1 MNFAG
6 AIFALQRGHKVK
18 RHHWSGYWYLTPMTT
33 VSLHKCGIDTTTP
46 TIKTNT
52 VQTIMM
58 HTYDGGEIDIR
69 QTSDIIYTL
78 SNCACDDWEIVEDWN
93 KETEQDNGYYRVTK

>member
-18 RHHWSGYWYLTPMTT
+18 RHHWSGYWYLSPMST
-33 VSLHKCGIDTTTP
+33 VSLEDT
-46 TIKTNT
+46 I
-52 VQTIMM
+52 QTIMM
-58 HTYDGGEIDIR
+58 HTYDGKEVDIR

-78 SNCACDDWEIVEDWN
+78 SNCACDDWEIVEDWD
-93 KETEQDNGYYRVTK
+93 KKTEQDNGYYKEK

>member
-18 RHHWSGYWYLTPMTT
+18 RHHWSGYWYLAPA
-33 VSLHKCGIDTTTP
+33 DA
-46 TIKTNT
+46 

-58 HTYDGGEIDIR
+58 HTYDGKEVEIR
-69 QTSDIIYTL
+69 NTLDIIYTL
-78 SNCACDDWEIVEDWN
+78 SNCACDDWEIVEVWD
-93 KETEQDNGYYRVTK
+93 KKTEQPDGYYKEK

>member
-18 RHHWSGYWYLTPMTT
+18 RHHWSGYWCLASTT
-33 VSLHKCGIDTTTP
+33 NKITVDKHSISP
-46 TIKTNT
+46 TIP
-52 VQTIMM
+52 TIMM
-58 HTYDGGEIDIR
+58 HTYDGKELDIR
-69 QTSDIIYTL
+69 NTSDIMYTL

-93 KETEQDNGYYRVTK
+93 KETEQCDGYCKKEV

>member
-18 RHHWSGYWYLTPMTT
+18 RHHWSGYWYLAP
-33 VSLHKCGIDTTTP
+33 SDGY
-46 TIKTNT
+46 
-52 VQTIMM
+52 IMM
-58 HTYDGGEIDIR
+58 HTYDGREVDIR

-78 SNCACDDWEIVEDWN
+78 SNCACDDWEIVEDWD
-93 KETEQDNGYYRVTK
+93 KETEQPDGYYREK

>member
-18 RHHWSGYWYLTPMTT
+18 RHHWSGYWYLAPI
-33 VSLHKCGIDTTTP
+33 SIP
-46 TIKTNT
+46 
-52 VQTIMM
+52 TIMM
-58 HTYDGGEIDIR
+58 HTYDGREIDIR

-93 KETEQDNGYYRVTK
+93 KE

>member
-18 RHHWSGYWYLTPMTT
+18 RHHWSGYWYLAPMST
-33 VSLHKCGIDTTTP
+33 VTSDGYGTDTIP
-46 TIKTNT
+46 
-52 VQTIMM
+52 TIMM
-58 HTYDGGEIDIR
+58 HTYDGGEVDIR
-69 QTSDIIYTL
+69 NTLDIIYTL

-93 KETEQDNGYYRVTK
+93 RETEQKDGYCKEK

>member
-18 RHHWSGYWYLTPMTT
+18 RHHWSGYWYLTPTRIHYEHD
-33 VSLHKCGIDTTTP
+33 VP
-46 TIKTNT
+46 
-52 VQTIMM
+52 TIMM
-58 HTYDGGEIDIR
+58 HTYDGEEVDIR
-69 QTSDIIYTL
+69 QTLDIIYTL

-93 KETEQDNGYYRVTK
+93 KETEK

>member
-18 RHHWSGYWYLTPMTT
+18 RHHWSGYWYLAPMSTIT
-33 VSLHKCGIDTTTP
+33 SHKCGMDTIP

-58 HTYDGGEIDIR
+58 HTYDGKEIDIR
-69 QTSDIIYTL
+69 NTLDIIYTL

-93 KETEQDNGYYRVTK
+93 KETE

>member
-1 MNFAG
+1 MGWDGGKIYMNFAG

-18 RHHWSGYWYLTPMTT
+18 RHHWSGYWYLSPIST
-33 VSLHKCGIDTTTP
+33 VTSDGC
-46 TIKTNT
+46 KTDT

-58 HTYDGGEIDIR
+58 HTYDGREVDIR

-78 SNCACDDWEIVEDWN
+78 SNCACDDWEIVEDWD
-93 KETEQDNGYYRVTK
+93 KKTEQPDGYYKEK

>member
-18 RHHWSGYWYLTPMTT
+18 RHHWSGYWYLAPMST
-33 VSLHKCGIDTTTP
+33 VTLDKCETDT
-46 TIKTNT
+46 T

-58 HTYDGGEIDIR
+58 HTYDGREIDIR

-78 SNCACDDWEIVEDWN
+78 SNCACDDWEIVEDWD
-93 KETEQDNGYYRVTK
+93 KKTEQPDGYYKEK

>member
-18 RHHWSGYWYLTPMTT
+18 RHHWSGYWYLSP
-33 VSLHKCGIDTTTP
+33 SNGY
-46 TIKTNT
+46 
-52 VQTIMM
+52 IMM

-78 SNCACDDWEIVEDWN
+78 SNCVCDDWEIVEDWD
-93 KETEQDNGYYRVTK
+93 KETEQPDGYYREK

>member
-18 RHHWSGYWYLTPMTT
+18 RHHWSGYWYLAPIST
-33 VSLHKCGIDTTTP
+33 VSLEDT
-46 TIKTNT
+46 I
-52 VQTIMM
+52 QTIMM
-58 HTYDGGEIDIR
+58 HTYDGGEVDIR

-78 SNCACDDWEIVEDWN
+78 SNCACDDWEIVEDWD
-93 KETEQDNGYYRVTK
+93 KETEQNDGYCKEK

>member
-18 RHHWSGYWYLTPMTT
+18 RHHWTGYWYIKPIATSGN
-33 VSLHKCGIDTTTP
+33 VIDT
-46 TIKTNT
+46 
-52 VQTIMM
+52 VMM
-58 HTYDGGEIDIR
+58 HTYDGKDIDIR
-69 QTSDIIYTL
+69 NTQDILYTL

-93 KETEQDNGYYRVTK
+93 KKTEQPDGYYGDIIC

>member
-6 AIFALQRGHKVK
+6 AIFALQRGYKVK
-18 RHHWSGYWYLTPMTT
+18 RHHWSGYWHLA
-33 VSLHKCGIDTTTP
+33 P
-46 TIKTNT
+46 TR
-52 VQTIMM
+52 TIMM
-58 HTYDGGEIDIR
+58 HTYDGKEIDIR

-93 KETEQDNGYYRVTK
+93 KETKQPDGYYKEK

>member
-18 RHHWSGYWYLTPMTT
+18 RHHWSGYWYLAP
-33 VSLHKCGIDTTTP
+33 I
-46 TIKTNT
+46 TNT
-52 VQTIMM
+52 IIMR
-58 HTYDGGEIDIR
+58 TYDGKEVDIR

-78 SNCACDDWEIVEDWN
+78 SNCACDDWEIVEDWD
-93 KETEQDNGYYRVTK
+93 KKTEQDNGYYREK

>member
-18 RHHWSGYWYLTPMTT
+18 RHHWSGYWYLSPMST
-33 VSLHKCGIDTTTP
+33 VSLEDT
-46 TIKTNT
+46 I
-52 VQTIMM
+52 QTIMM
-58 HTYDGGEIDIR
+58 HTYDGREIDIR

-78 SNCACDDWEIVEDWN
+78 SNCACDDWEIVEDWD
-93 KETEQDNGYYRVTK
+93 KKTEQPDGYYKEK

>member
-18 RHHWSGYWYLTPMTT
+18 RHHWSGYWYLAPIST
-33 VSLHKCGIDTTTP
+33 VTSDGYGTDTIP
-46 TIKTNT
+46 
-52 VQTIMM
+52 TIMM
-58 HTYDGGEIDIR
+58 PTYDGREVDIR

-78 SNCACDDWEIVEDWN
+78 SNCACDDWEIVEEWN
-93 KETEQDNGYYRVTK
+93 KETEQPDGYYKYYKVK

>member
-18 RHHWSGYWYLTPMTT
+18 RHHWSGYWYLSPMST
-33 VSLHKCGIDTTTP
+33 VSLEDT
-46 TIKTNT
+46 I
-52 VQTIMM
+52 QTIMM
-58 HTYDGGEIDIR
+58 HTYDGREVDIR
-69 QTSDIIYTL
+69 QTLDIIYTL

-93 KETEQDNGYYRVTK
+93 KETEQPDGYDREK

>member
-18 RHHWSGYWYLTPMTT
+18 RHHWSGYWYLAPA
-33 VSLHKCGIDTTTP
+33 D
-46 TIKTNT
+46 T

-58 HTYDGGEIDIR
+58 HTYDGREVDIR
-69 QTSDIIYTL
+69 NTLDIIYTL
-78 SNCACDDWEIVEDWN
+78 SNCACDDWEIVEDWD
-93 KETEQDNGYYRVTK
+93 KKTEQPDGYYKEK